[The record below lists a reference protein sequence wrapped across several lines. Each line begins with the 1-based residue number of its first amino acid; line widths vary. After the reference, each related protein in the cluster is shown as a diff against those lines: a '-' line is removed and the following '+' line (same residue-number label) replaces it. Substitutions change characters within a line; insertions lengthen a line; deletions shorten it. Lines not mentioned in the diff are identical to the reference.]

1 MRRARLNRSRLAV
14 APRHGAAAL
23 ALALILALVLGAATA
38 AIAAPEPVRTD
49 AGAELAAVTVR
60 GTRDPV
66 EKSYRKMLR
75 GMELFERW
83 HHLAPQAALRY
94 KLLPRQ
100 SGTDM
105 DGIVLKVIGDS
116 ITLVVPVGAD
126 HTFALERNQQA
137 IDEDA
142 SVIPNRKARSMT
154 WRTDIRTPGLPANT
168 RRLGDLRLECKVGVE
183 AGLLSEGMPVL
194 AQIGALVK
202 AFSDVCRGNVDQYLL
217 FADRALF
224 GVTLV
229 AGPRRHVLS
238 VNDLYMDMLN
248 DPTSPVQLAYLD
260 SQALLDRTYFI
271 ALGDSSWPDDTLVVF
286 DYMDE
291 GPL

>member
-1 MRRARLNRSRLAV
+1 MAAAPRRALA
-14 APRHGAAAL
+14 APA
-23 ALALILALVLGAATA
+23 LALVLGAATA
-38 AIAAPEPVRTD
+38 AVAAPEPVRTD
-49 AGAELAAVTVR
+49 AGTELAAVTVR

-83 HHLAPQAALRY
+83 HHLAPHAALRY

-100 SGTDM
+100 SDTDM
-105 DGIVLKVIGDS
+105 DRIVLKVIGDS
-116 ITLVVPVGAD
+116 ITLVVPVAAD

-224 GVTLV
+224 GVTMV
-229 AGPRRHVLS
+229 AGPRRFVLS

-248 DPTSPVQLAYLD
+248 DPTSPAQLAYLD

-271 ALGDSSWPDDTLVVF
+271 ALGDTSWPDDTLVVF
-286 DYMDE
+286 DFMDAR
-291 GPL
+291 P

>member
-1 MRRARLNRSRLAV
+1 MVIVLSGGPFDAINPPEVLDHMERVISDLNADPWVQER
-14 APRHGAAAL
+14 
-23 ALALILALVLGAATA
+23 TA
-38 AIAAPEPVRTD
+38 GV
-49 AGAELAAVTVR
+49 G
-60 GTRDPV
+60 
-66 EKSYRKMLR
+66 
-75 GMELFERW
+75 
-83 HHLAPQAALRY
+83 LRY

-100 SGTDM
+100 SDTDM
-105 DGIVLKVIGDS
+105 DRIVLKVIGDS
-116 ITLVVPVGAD
+116 ITLVVPVAAD

-224 GVTLV
+224 GVTMV
-229 AGPRRHVLS
+229 AGPRRFVLS

-248 DPTSPVQLAYLD
+248 DPTSPAQLAYLD

-271 ALGDSSWPDDTLVVF
+271 ALGDTSWPDDTLVVF
-286 DYMDE
+286 DFKDAR
-291 GPL
+291 P